1 MNLIHIGLPKNGSTS
16 LQNGW
21 KQNKSIN
28 YISEELT
35 TLISAT
41 RKAVISGQ
49 DPNEILD
56 LWPSYSGNKKIN
68 IYSSE
73 GLAGLPWGYSASSKE
88 YDYSKY
94 LFANICKD
102 CIPDAKILVLVRS
115 PNKWIRSVYAQ
126 MVQEGKN
133 WGFIKFLRMQRNYLI
148 SGLNISDL
156 RKHWSEAYGAE
167 NVVLYP
173 FERLV
178 TQPQSANEELS
189 LLFDTPAEEELF
201 LVKTKSNS
209 SLSDNNIQFLRAMS
223 IINKRLEGKKNLLTS
238 SFKQLNED
246 MRQLYRIQLQKED
259 TKFNLLNK
267 FLPPIKYNVPKS
279 EQAEFRTVIREN
291 FLAELE
297 ENEDFYGLLD
307 TYVENTEKFLK

>member
-21 KQNKSIN
+21 NQNKSIN
-28 YISEELT
+28 YICEELNP
-35 TLISAT
+35 LVRAT

-56 LWPSYSGNKKIN
+56 LWPSHSGNKKIN

-73 GLAGLPWGYSASSKE
+73 GLAGLPWGYSASNKE
-88 YDYSKY
+88 YDYAQY
-94 LFANICKD
+94 LFASICKE
-102 CIPDAKILVLVRS
+102 CIPNAKILILVRS

-133 WGFIKFLRMQRNYLI
+133 WSFIRFLRMQKDYLI
-148 SGLNISDL
+148 SGLSISNL
-156 RKHWSEAYGAE
+156 KKHWSEAYGAE

-178 TQPQSANEELS
+178 SQPQSANEELS
-189 LLFDTPAEEELF
+189 LLFDTSAEEALF

-209 SLSDNNIQFLRAMS
+209 SLSDNNIQFLRAM
-223 IINKRLEGKKNLLTS
+223 
-238 SFKQLNED
+238 
-246 MRQLYRIQLQKED
+246 
-259 TKFNLLNK
+259 
-267 FLPPIKYNVPKS
+267 
-279 EQAEFRTVIREN
+279 
-291 FLAELE
+291 
-297 ENEDFYGLLD
+297 
-307 TYVENTEKFLK
+307 